1 MKVSIITATY
11 NSESTI
17 IDTIKSLE
25 SQTYI
30 NIEYII
36 VDGLST
42 DSTIELIKKHS
53 SRVSTFIIEKD
64 KGIYDALNKG
74 LAVATGDIVGFLHSD
89 DLFATD
95 FSVSNLVA
103 AFQNQ
108 SDAVYAD
115 LEYVAKSDL
124 NKVIRLWRSGTF
136 NLAKIRSGWMPP
148 HPTFYMKTSLYKKFG
163 GFNLNYKIAAD
174 YDSLLRYLWVN
185 KIKVSYLPEV
195 LIKMRVGGASNRSLK
210 NIYNKSLED
219 ISALKLNGVPYFR
232 AFIIKNL
239 SKIPQFFFKSH
250 KK

>member
-25 SQTYI
+25 SQTYMD
-30 NIEYII
+30 IEYII

-42 DSTIELIKKHS
+42 DSTIELIKERS

-74 LAVATGDIVGFLHSD
+74 LAAATGDIVGFLHSD
-89 DLFATD
+89 DLFASD
-95 FSVSNLVA
+95 SSVSNLVA
-103 AFQNQ
+103 AFEPG
-108 SDAVYAD
+108 SDAIYAD
-115 LEYVAKSDL
+115 LEYVSKQDL
-124 NKVIRLWRSGTF
+124 NKVVRLWRSGTF
-136 NLAKIRSGWMPP
+136 NLTKIRSGWMPP
-148 HPTFYMKTSLYKKFG
+148 HPTFYMKTSLYKKLG

-174 YDSLLRYLWVN
+174 YDSLLRYLWIN

-195 LIKMRVGGASNRSLK
+195 LIKMRVGGASNRSLT
-210 NIYNKSLED
+210 NIYKKSLED
-219 ISALKLNGVPYFR
+219 ISALKLNRVPVFR

-239 SKIPQFFFKSH
+239 SKLPQFFSKSH
-250 KK
+250 